1 MTARTSPHGV
11 TYLPMINATKI
22 GDCARKTRP
31 DVQYS
36 QLSIYHALKPQYHLE
51 YTTYRYQKGMSNR
64 TINIT

>member
-1 MTARTSPHGV
+1 
-11 TYLPMINATKI
+11 MINATKI